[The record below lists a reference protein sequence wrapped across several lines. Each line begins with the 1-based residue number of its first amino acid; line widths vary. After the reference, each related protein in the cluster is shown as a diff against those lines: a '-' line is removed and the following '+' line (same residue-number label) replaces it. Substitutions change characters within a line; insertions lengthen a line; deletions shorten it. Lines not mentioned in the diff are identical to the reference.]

1 MKEQPVLETRRLVL
15 RPLMAKDD
23 LSVRELANDAQIA
36 GMSLWYMHGAGRK
49 VCRYWINGTHESWK
63 HGTRAEFA
71 IELKDGGEM
80 LGLAGLEDVR
90 TEHASADLSFLL
102 KVRFWGQGYATEA
115 AGAVLWFG
123 FKRLKLN
130 RICAILLPAN
140 TASARVLGKL
150 GMTQEGVLR
159 EAARRGDTFQDLVLV
174 SLLRKEWAAQ
184 ALRSGS
190 QSQGC
195 KIRTHRHPR
204 PPQPRP
210 TGWLLP
216 YGPAPVFAS

>member
-23 LSVRELANDAQIA
+23 LSVRELANDPQIA

-63 HGTRAEFA
+63 HGTGAECA

-80 LGLAGLEDVR
+80 LGLAGLEAVR
-90 TEHASADLSFLL
+90 TEHASADLTFLV
-102 KVRFWGQGYATEA
+102 K
-115 AGAVLWFG
+115 
-123 FKRLKLN
+123 
-130 RICAILLPAN
+130 
-140 TASARVLGKL
+140 
-150 GMTQEGVLR
+150 
-159 EAARRGDTFQDLVLV
+159 
-174 SLLRKEWAAQ
+174 
-184 ALRSGS
+184 S
-190 QSQGC
+190 QVC
-195 KIRTHRHPR
+195 RIRTRRHPR

-210 TGWLLP
+210 TGWLVP

>member
-1 MKEQPVLETRRLVL
+1 
-15 RPLMAKDD
+15 
-23 LSVRELANDAQIA
+23 
-36 GMSLWYMHGAGRK
+36 
-49 VCRYWINGTHESWK
+49 
-63 HGTRAEFA
+63 
-71 IELKDGGEM
+71 
-80 LGLAGLEDVR
+80 VR

-130 RICAILLPAN
+130 RIGAEFLPTN
-140 TASARVLGKL
+140 TASSRVLGKL
-150 GMTQEGVLR
+150 GMTQEGVMP

-184 ALRSGS
+184 ALRSGP

-195 KIRTHRHPR
+195 EIRTRRHPR

-216 YGPAPVFAS
+216 YGLAPVFAS